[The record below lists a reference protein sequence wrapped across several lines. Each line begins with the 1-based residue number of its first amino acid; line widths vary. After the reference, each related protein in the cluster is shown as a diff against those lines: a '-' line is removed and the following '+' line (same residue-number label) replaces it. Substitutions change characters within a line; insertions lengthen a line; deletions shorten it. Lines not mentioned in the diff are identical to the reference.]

1 MDFTT
6 AIQQFLYC
14 RRVDRNLSEKTLK
27 AYNSDLSSL
36 QEFLGQRSV
45 EEVGIHDLRGYIARQ
60 GTRCLKDTTI
70 RRRIASIKAF
80 FAYLEEEETI
90 SFSPARKLRY
100 QFKVTRR
107 LPRVLSRNEI
117 RRLLTT
123 ASRMAH
129 GVGTGTNQSVRF
141 RNRIILEVLFSTGMR
156 VGELVA
162 LNDGD
167 VDLHTRTIRIL
178 GKGRRERLIYLSSDE
193 VLELLQGYTRL
204 RRQIASDSSALFLNR
219 FGGRLSIFSVE
230 KMFSTYLSNARIK
243 RHYTPHCLRHTMAT
257 LLLSNGADI
266 RAVQEILGHSSIV
279 TTQIYTEVSGDRK
292 RRVLSRF
299 NERNRIRV
307 AVSPV
312 N

>member
-129 GVGTGTNQSVRF
+129 GVG
-141 RNRIILEVLFSTGMR
+141 
-156 VGELVA
+156 
-162 LNDGD
+162 
-167 VDLHTRTIRIL
+167 
-178 GKGRRERLIYLSSDE
+178 
-193 VLELLQGYTRL
+193 
-204 RRQIASDSSALFLNR
+204 
-219 FGGRLSIFSVE
+219 
-230 KMFSTYLSNARIK
+230 
-243 RHYTPHCLRHTMAT
+243 
-257 LLLSNGADI
+257 
-266 RAVQEILGHSSIV
+266 
-279 TTQIYTEVSGDRK
+279 
-292 RRVLSRF
+292 
-299 NERNRIRV
+299 
-307 AVSPV
+307 
-312 N
+312 